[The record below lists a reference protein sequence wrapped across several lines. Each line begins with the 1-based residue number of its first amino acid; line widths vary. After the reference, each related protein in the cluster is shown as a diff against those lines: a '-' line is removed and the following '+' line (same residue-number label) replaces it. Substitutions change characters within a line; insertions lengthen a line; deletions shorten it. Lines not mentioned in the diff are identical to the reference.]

1 MKSRLVLLLS
11 NDPEVEPQ
19 FRQASPAEGA
29 TFLVTH
35 NIGEA
40 LQTICARLHELDLA
54 VIDFQEGCRGM
65 TLISAIHTCRE
76 ELPIIVLTS
85 TDKYHTAA
93 LAYANGAAACLAKPT
108 TPEEIEIL
116 IENLRSTELQLA
128 AA

>member
-1 MKSRLVLLLS
+1 MRPRLILLLS
-11 NDPEVEPQ
+11 NDPEVELQ
-19 FRQASPAEGA
+19 FRQASAAEGA

-40 LQTICARLHELDLA
+40 LRTICARLDELDLA

-65 TLISAIHTCRE
+65 TIINAIHTCRE
-76 ELPIIVLTS
+76 ELPIVVLTS
-85 TDKYHTAA
+85 TDKCHTAA
-93 LAYANGAAACLAKPT
+93 LAYANGATACLAKPT

-116 IENLRSTELQLA
+116 IENLRRAAPQLA